1 MHSYLK
7 YASAV
12 SAGTDQNKFK
22 NFAVQQKQAFTIV
35 FQGLQHM
42 QTLNPFEATKY
53 IKHFSNV
60 YQMFLSMNRT
70 RKTNFHPTPCLANQ
84 ITSVRQN
91 THFTTFLYQNLLQ
104 SNMNLKYLQE
114 VYFFGITTIANL
126 ERNPFFQKKK
136 LTNLDSRKT
145 LIFSFSIIKNLQKVT
160 LFLQICISSCT
171 CLYNIRTSYL
181 PLQQI

>member
-1 MHSYLK
+1 MPVQFLQVQTKTNSKTLL
-7 YASAV
+7 S
-12 SAGTDQNKFK
+12 NKNRHLQLSFK
-22 NFAVQQKQAFTIV
+22 DSSICKLFN
-35 FQGLQHM
+35 H
-42 QTLNPFEATKY
+42 FEATKY

-104 SNMNLKYLQE
+104 SNMNLKYLQK
-114 VYFFGITTIANL
+114 VYFFGVTTIVNL